1 VACVTLATSLDI
13 SSIHGA
19 RSTVARG
26 RVDTTKRLDALQAR
40 KLLSRILREGAIAF
54 SRHARDAM
62 EDDDLTEPDVV
73 NTLRCGSTAERKLV
87 KGTWRYRLET
97 TRMGAVVAFRGDSEA
112 IIVTVWR
119 TRERGR

>member
-1 VACVTLATSLDI
+1 
-13 SSIHGA
+13 
-19 RSTVARG
+19 VARG

-73 NTLRCGSTAERKLV
+73 NTLRCGSIAEGELV

-97 TRMGAVVAFRGDSEA
+97 TRMDAVVAFRGDSEA